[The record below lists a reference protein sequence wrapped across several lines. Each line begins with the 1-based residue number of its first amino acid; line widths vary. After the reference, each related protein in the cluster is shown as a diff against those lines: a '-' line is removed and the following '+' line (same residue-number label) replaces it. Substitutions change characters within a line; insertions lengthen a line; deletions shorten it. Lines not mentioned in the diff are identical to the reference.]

1 MLENNNINLRS
12 PVTVMLYLWFYNNL
26 VFYPV
31 GISPL
36 YLGVS
41 FEVAKKSQKL
51 KEGEKTSSAT
61 LSFFLDEVIYL

>member
-1 MLENNNINLRS
+1 
-12 PVTVMLYLWFYNNL
+12 MLYLWFYNNL